1 MVVDINEQ
9 YRFTQC
15 PETKRHIYMDRA
27 NGTATLDELNTNKE
41 RVLNLLKES
50 PFTLFTAAEVNR
62 ILNLGNVN
70 YARNI
75 LLKLYAARCGVDR
88 VPLEVAVGRPPY
100 GYKWN
105 VK

>member
-1 MVVDINEQ
+1 
-9 YRFTQC
+9 
-15 PETKRHIYMDRA
+15 MDRA

-75 LLKLYAARCGVDR
+75 L
-88 VPLEVAVGRPPY
+88 
-100 GYKWN
+100 
-105 VK
+105 